1 MKAQNDNVRGN
12 HRLAADIGGTFT
24 DVVLDT
30 PAGRH
35 TAKVL
40 TTSGA
45 PEAGV
50 FEALD
55 RVLARGAT
63 AAPDVGVFVH
73 GTTLATNALIE
84 RTGAR
89 TAFLTTRGFR
99 DILEMG
105 FEKRFEQYDIFM
117 DKPAPLVPRPLRREV
132 DERVS
137 ARGEVLVPL
146 DTEGVREI
154 AAEWRADGVEAVAVG
169 LLHAYAH
176 PVHER
181 AVREILSAE
190 LPGATVCL
198 SSEVC
203 PEIREYERFSTTC
216 ANAYVR
222 PLMSG
227 YLLRLEEELR
237 ARGMTCPFYLMMSGG
252 GVTTVEN
259 AARFP
264 VRLVESGPAGG
275 AILAGHVARECGLS
289 EAFSLD
295 MGGTTAKI
303 CLIGNGTPERSRTFE
318 VARRYRDLKG
328 SGLPVRVPVIEM
340 VEIGAG
346 GGSIAGVDAMRR
358 LRVGPA
364 SAGAEPGPA
373 CYGRGG
379 ERATVTDA
387 NLVLGKLDPERFAG
401 GRIALQPERAAA
413 ALARDVGDGLGLDDH
428 WPAVGVV
435 EMVDENMANAARV
448 HAIERGKVI
457 GRHTM
462 VAFGGGAPLHAG
474 RLARKLGIER
484 VVIPT
489 GAGVGSA
496 IGFLLAPIAY
506 EVVRTLPV
514 DFRDFDPSP
523 VNAMLDEMQ
532 AEATGVVR
540 GGAPPGATL
549 SVARVVELRYAGQG
563 HDLRIPL
570 DDGPLGA
577 DHGPALKARFEE
589 RYRAVYGLTIDGLDI
604 RSVSWSV
611 TVSTEAPAAPAA
623 PAAPSAP
630 AASTASV
637 APGASAASA
646 VPAAPSVPSPLSVP
660 TTPTASVAPTARS
673 APSASVAPTA
683 PMAPMAPTVP
693 TASEAPSVSTA
704 SEAPA
709 FPSAPAPPRAS
720 IPAAAPQPPPRA
732 TRSRRMFDAELGE
745 LVDCPVYA
753 RGELEPGS
761 AIAGPAIVAEEET
774 STFVP
779 AGFGAALDSSG
790 YIVMERSGGKSS

>member
-1 MKAQNDNVRGN
+1 MEGN
-12 HRLAADIGGTFT
+12 SRLAADIGGTFT

-30 PAGRH
+30 PSGRH

-40 TTSGA
+40 TTPRA

-50 FEALD
+50 FEAFD
-55 RVLARGAT
+55 RVLEQGA
-63 AAPDVGVFVH
+63 AAATDVDVFVH

-84 RTGAR
+84 RKGAR

-117 DKPAPLVPRPLRREV
+117 DKPAPLVPRPLRREIE
-132 DERVS
+132 ERVS
-137 ARGEVLVPL
+137 ARGRVLVPL
-146 DTEGVREI
+146 DTAGVRDI
-154 AAEWRADGVEAVAVG
+154 AAEWKAAGIEAVAVG

-176 PVHER
+176 PAHEQ
-181 AVREILSAE
+181 AIREILSAE
-190 LPGATVCL
+190 LPEATVCL

-227 YLLRLEEELR
+227 YLLRLQEGLR

-252 GVTTVEN
+252 GVTTVEI
-259 AARFP
+259 ATRFP
-264 VRLVESGPAGG
+264 VRLIESGPAGG
-275 AILAGHVARECGLS
+275 AILAGHVARQCGLE
-289 EAFSLD
+289 EALSLD

-303 CLIGNGTPERSRTFE
+303 CLIENGTPERSRTFE

-328 SGLPVRVPVIEM
+328 SGLPVRIPVIEM

-346 GGSIAGVDAMRR
+346 GGSIAAVDAMNR
-358 LRVGPA
+358 LHVGPA
-364 SAGAEPGPA
+364 SAGSEPGPA

-379 ERATVTDA
+379 RHATVTDA

-401 GRIALQPERAAA
+401 GRIGLDPERATA
-413 ALARDVGDGLGLDDH
+413 ALARDVGDHLGLEGH

-474 RLARKLGIER
+474 RLARKLGIDR

-506 EVVRTLPV
+506 EVVRTLQV
-514 DFRDFDPSP
+514 DFRDFDASAI
-523 VNAMLDEMQ
+523 NTMLDEMQ
-532 AEATGVVR
+532 AEATDVVR
-540 GGAPPGATL
+540 GGALSDAALIAT
-549 SVARVVELRYAGQG
+549 RIVELRYAGQG
-563 HDLRIPL
+563 HDLRIGL
-570 DDGPLGA
+570 DDGPLTR
-577 DHGPALKARFEE
+577 DHGAALKARFEA
-589 RYRAVYGLTIDGLDI
+589 RYRDVYGLTIDGLDI
-604 RSVSWSV
+604 RSVSWAV
-611 TVSTEAPAAPAA
+611 TVSTEAPQASQAPM
-623 PAAPSAP
+623 PA
-630 AASTASV
+630 V
-637 APGASAASA
+637 R
-646 VPAAPSVPSPLSVP
+646 PSPPSP
-660 TTPTASVAPTARS
+660 AR
-673 APSASVAPTA
+673 
-683 PMAPMAPTVP
+683 
-693 TASEAPSVSTA
+693 E
-704 SEAPA
+704 
-709 FPSAPAPPRAS
+709 
-720 IPAAAPQPPPRA
+720 
-732 TRSRRMFDAELGE
+732 RRRIYDAERGE
-745 LVDCPVYA
+745 ASMCPVYSRA
-753 RGELEPGS
+753 ELTPG
-761 AIAGPAIVAEEET
+761 IEITGPAVIAEEET

-779 AGFGAALDSSG
+779 ASFSAALNSFE
-790 YIVMERSGGKSS
+790 YIVMERMEGTAT

>member
-1 MKAQNDNVRGN
+1 MKGN
-12 HRLAADIGGTFT
+12 SRFAADIGGTFT
-24 DVVLDT
+24 DVVLDA
-30 PAGRH
+30 PSGRH

-40 TTSGA
+40 TTPGA

-55 RVLARGAT
+55 RVLEQGAI
-63 AAPDVGVFVH
+63 AAPDIGVFVH

-84 RTGAR
+84 RKGAR

-117 DKPAPLVPRPLRREV
+117 DKPEPLVPRPLRREV

-146 DTEGVREI
+146 DTAGVRDI

-176 PVHER
+176 PAHEQ
-181 AVREILSAE
+181 AVREVLAAE
-190 LPGATVCL
+190 LPGATICL

-227 YLLRLEEELR
+227 YLLRLREGLR

-252 GVTTVEN
+252 GVTTVDI

-264 VRLVESGPAGG
+264 VRLIESGPAGG
-275 AILAGHVARECGLS
+275 AILAAHVARECGLG
-289 EAFSLD
+289 EALSLD

-303 CLIGNGTPERSRTFE
+303 CLIENGTPERSRTFE
-318 VARRYRDLKG
+318 VARRYRNLKG
-328 SGLPVRVPVIEM
+328 SGLPVRIPVIEM

-346 GGSIAGVDAMRR
+346 GGSIAGVDAMNR

-364 SAGAEPGPA
+364 SAGSEPGPA

-379 ERATVTDA
+379 RRATVTDA

-401 GRIALQPERAAA
+401 GRIGLDPERATA
-413 ALARDVGDGLGLDDH
+413 ALTHDVGDPLGLEGH

-474 RLARKLGIER
+474 RLARKLGIDR
-484 VVIPT
+484 VVIPA

-514 DFRDFDPSP
+514 DCRDFDAAPI
-523 VNAMLDEMQ
+523 NAMLDEMQ

-540 GGAPPGATL
+540 GGAPPDATL
-549 SVARVVELRYAGQG
+549 AVARLVELRYAGQG

-570 DDGPLGA
+570 DDGPLA
-577 DHGPALKARFEE
+577 PEHGPALKARFEE
-589 RYRAVYGLTIDGLDI
+589 RYRAVYGLNIDGLDV

-611 TVSTEAPAAPAA
+611 TVSAP
-623 PAAPSAP
+623 APSAP
-630 AASTASV
+630 RV
-637 APGASAASA
+637 
-646 VPAAPSVPSPLSVP
+646 
-660 TTPTASVAPTARS
+660 
-673 APSASVAPTA
+673 
-683 PMAPMAPTVP
+683 
-693 TASEAPSVSTA
+693 
-704 SEAPA
+704 
-709 FPSAPAPPRAS
+709 SAPAAGTERPPGARLAPGGVGAS
-720 IPAAAPQPPPRA
+720 GPGPSRSSPRA
-732 TRSRRMFDAELGE
+732 TGIRRMFDVELGE
-745 LVDCPVYA
+745 LVACPVYA
-753 RGELEPGS
+753 RRELVPGS
-761 AIAGPAIVAEEET
+761 AVAGPAIVAEDET
-774 STFVP
+774 TTFVP
-779 AGFGAALDSSG
+779 AGFGAALDCAG
-790 YIVMERSGGKSS
+790 HLVMERTVGTAS